1 MKTKLWDVIKTVG
14 SGVVREVVP
23 GGGMLIDAVNEMLPP
38 GQRLPNDAT
47 ARDMERAIDS
57 LPAEQ
62 RARVLEKEFAVD
74 VERIQQSNETLRAM
88 LVSDSEMKHTT
99 RPYIAKHAFH
109 VVAFSVVVTVSA
121 WAYGV
126 VIKDVDI
133 VDAIMEGW
141 PFMLSVIG
149 PFVVLLQAYFGVL
162 RDESKNRLNG
172 GQSKGGFLSS
182 VLTRRK

>member
-1 MKTKLWDVIKTVG
+1 MKLWDVIKTVG
-14 SGVVREVVP
+14 SGVVREAVP
-23 GGGMLIDAVNEMLPP
+23 GGGLLIDAVNAWLPDDKKLPSSATGDDIENAVNSLPP
-38 GQRLPNDAT
+38 
-47 ARDMERAIDS
+47 
-57 LPAEQ
+57 EQ
-62 RARVLEKEFAVD
+62 RAVVLEREFDAD
-74 VERIQQSNETLRAM
+74 IERIKQSHGSVQAM
-88 LVSDSEMKHTT
+88 LAADSEMEHTT

-109 VVAFSVVVTVSA
+109 VVAFAVVITVSA

-162 RDESKNRLNG
+162 RDESKSRLNG
-172 GQSKGGFLSS
+172 GQSSGGFLSS
-182 VLTRRK
+182 ILTKRR

>member
-1 MKTKLWDVIKTVG
+1 MKLWDVIKTVG
-14 SGVVREVVP
+14 ANTVRQAVP
-23 GGGMLIDAVNEMLPP
+23 GGGLLIDAVNEWLPD
-38 GQRLPNDAT
+38 GRKLPSDAT
-47 ARDMERAIDS
+47 GRDVEAMIDK
-57 LPAEQ
+57 LPADQ
-62 RARVLEKEFAVD
+62 RAELLEKEFDVD

-126 VIKDVDI
+126 VIKDIDI
-133 VDAIMEGW
+133 VDAIMDGW

>member
-14 SGVVREVVP
+14 SGVVRETVP
-23 GGGMLIDAVNEMLPP
+23 GGGLLIDAVNAWLPEDKKLPSTATGQDVESAVNSLPP
-38 GQRLPNDAT
+38 D
-47 ARDMERAIDS
+47 
-57 LPAEQ
+57 Q
-62 RARVLEKEFAVD
+62 RASVLEKEFDVD
-74 VERIQQSNETLRAM
+74 IERIQQANETVRAM
-88 LVSDSEMKHTT
+88 LAADSSMKHTT

-109 VVAFSVVVTVSA
+109 VVAFAVVLTVLA

-133 VDAIMEGW
+133 VDAIMDGW

-162 RDESKNRLNG
+162 RDESKSRLNG
-172 GQSKGGFLSS
+172 GQSGSGFLSS
-182 VLTRRK
+182 ILTRRK

>member
-1 MKTKLWDVIKTVG
+1 VKLWDVIKTVG

-23 GGGMLIDAVNEMLPP
+23 GGGLLIDAVNEMLPADK
-38 GQRLPNDAT
+38 RLPNDAT
-47 ARDMERAIDS
+47 AKDMERAIDS
-57 LPAEQ
+57 LPADQ
-62 RARVLEKEFAVD
+62 RGKVMEKEFDVD
-74 VERIQQSNETLRAM
+74 IERIQQSNETLRAM
-88 LVSDSEMKHTT
+88 LAADSSMKHTT

-109 VVAFSVVVTVSA
+109 VVAFAVVVTVSA

-126 VIKDVDI
+126 VIKDVSI
-133 VDAIMEGW
+133 VDAIMDGW

-172 GQSKGGFLSS
+172 GQSRGGFLSNI
-182 VLTRRK
+182 LTRKK

>member
-1 MKTKLWDVIKTVG
+1 MKLWDVIKTVG

-23 GGGMLIDAVNEMLPP
+23 GGGLLIDAVNEMLPP

-57 LPAEQ
+57 LPADQ
-62 RARVLEKEFAVD
+62 RARVLEKEFDVD
-74 VERIQQSNETLRAM
+74 IERIKQSHGSVQAM
-88 LVSDSEMKHTT
+88 LAADSEMKHTT

-109 VVAFSVVVTVSA
+109 VVAFAVVITVSA

-133 VDAIMEGW
+133 VDAIMDGW

-162 RDESKNRLNG
+162 RDEGKNRLNG